1 MTANLF
7 IISAASGAGK
17 TSLVRA
23 LLQQDP
29 AVRLS
34 VSHTTRAPRPGEQ
47 EGVHYHFVNVTT
59 FQRMQEEGDFI
70 ESAQVHGNRYGT
82 SRSAVEAQ
90 LAAGFDVILEID
102 WQGAAQVRKLL
113 PQAVSIFVLPPSLE
127 ELARRLNDRGQDS
140 ADVIA
145 IRLAAAREE
154 MRHVTEFDY
163 VTINDSFA
171 VALEDIQAI
180 VRAQRLRSQAQLK
193 QHAAL
198 IGTLV

>member
-17 TSLVRA
+17 TSLVHA

-70 ESAQVHGNRYGT
+70 ESAHVHGNRYGT